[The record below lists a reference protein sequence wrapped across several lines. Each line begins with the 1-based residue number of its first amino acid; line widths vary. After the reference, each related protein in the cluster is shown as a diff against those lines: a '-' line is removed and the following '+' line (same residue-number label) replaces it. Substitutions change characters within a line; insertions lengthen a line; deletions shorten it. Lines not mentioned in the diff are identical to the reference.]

1 VFDWQTEIIDEVL
14 APETLMAHYGQAEK
28 VVLGGWCEHRR
39 AYHFLPLY
47 GMLEQGPA
55 GEVIGTGLIN
65 RATPVIRY
73 RLTDVLMDRSNAPC
87 PSCGRGLV
95 PVVERIGGR
104 MEDYLV
110 DHKGE
115 LVPPAVVTF
124 PFKHLRYIR
133 SAQVVQQADRA
144 IVLRCVQ
151 ADGPAEAV
159 EAERAGLREN
169 FGRMLGDSIP
179 VRFETVDE
187 IPLTAA
193 CKFRWIVSEAAR
205 PVPQ

>member
-1 VFDWQTEIIDEVL
+1 
-14 APETLMAHYGQAEK
+14 
-28 VVLGGWCEHRR
+28 
-39 AYHFLPLY
+39 
-47 GMLEQGPA
+47 
-55 GEVIGTGLIN
+55 
-65 RATPVIRY
+65 
-73 RLTDVLMDRSNAPC
+73 
-87 PSCGRGLV
+87 
-95 PVVERIGGR
+95 

-115 LVPPAVVTF
+115 LIPPAVVTF

-133 SAQVVQQADRA
+133 QVQVVQQADRA

-151 ADGPAEAV
+151 AEGPPEGV
-159 EAERAGLREN
+159 EEERATLRHN
-169 FGRMLGDSIP
+169 FGRMLGESVP
-179 VRFETVDE
+179 VRFERVDQ